1 MRKIIRSLLSFG
13 AAVGLLVV
21 VLQLLNG
28 MPLLVQKDLLRTYG
42 DLDEVRSALRIA
54 PILVPSYFPQ
64 DLSWPPEAILA
75 QGRPFPAVIMEFGR
89 AGVRETALVIVQAD
103 AGRAV
108 GGGRIRIGHVRESAG
123 YSLKGRD
130 AVFDVGACR
139 DGGPCS
145 RISWREGRYRIDVT
159 ARSAPFE
166 LIEIAESMVR

>member
-64 DLSWPPEAILA
+64 DLSWPP
-75 QGRPFPAVIMEFGR
+75 
-89 AGVRETALVIVQAD
+89 
-103 AGRAV
+103 
-108 GGGRIRIGHVRESAG
+108 
-123 YSLKGRD
+123 
-130 AVFDVGACR
+130 
-139 DGGPCS
+139 
-145 RISWREGRYRIDVT
+145 
-159 ARSAPFE
+159 
-166 LIEIAESMVR
+166 